1 MEIKNNGNH
10 EIGSLTFSHYYCHET
25 GQTIEQFEDD
35 LKSAV
40 AIANTID
47 IKAAKKGELFNLW
60 WHTHNFGANTNK
72 IFNNLNV
79 IFKEY

>member
-35 LKSAV
+35 LKSV
-40 AIANTID
+40 GNCQNNRHKSCKKRRTI
-47 IKAAKKGELFNLW
+47 
-60 WHTHNFGANTNK
+60 
-72 IFNNLNV
+72 
-79 IFKEY
+79 